1 MLYTHDNTH
10 VVHRNSSQC
19 LNAIEWIANPRKLD
33 TACSVIDIGFAKG
46 SYEDCS
52 LDMITFL
59 LNENIV
65 SWMQI
70 FILNHTIVKNG
81 QLKIEWNASCDTP
94 TLYLAT
100 SAYAE
105 VLVNPQY
112 GRLWS
117 ANASNMCVA
126 CIHSAVDVQKYA
138 MLPST
143 ELTPNIGDSIAK

>member
-1 MLYTHDNTH
+1 MMLYTHDNTH
-10 VVHRNSSQC
+10 VVYRNSSQC
-19 LNAIEWIANPRKLD
+19 LNAIEWLD
-33 TACSVIDIGFAKG
+33 TVCSVSGFAKG

-52 LDMITFL
+52 LDMIAFL

-65 SWMQI
+65 SWIHI

-81 QLKIEWNASCDTP
+81 QLKIEWNALYDNP

-126 CIHSAVDVQKYA
+126 CIHSTVDVQKYA
-138 MLPST
+138 MLSST
-143 ELTPNIGDSIAK
+143 ELTPNIGDSIVK